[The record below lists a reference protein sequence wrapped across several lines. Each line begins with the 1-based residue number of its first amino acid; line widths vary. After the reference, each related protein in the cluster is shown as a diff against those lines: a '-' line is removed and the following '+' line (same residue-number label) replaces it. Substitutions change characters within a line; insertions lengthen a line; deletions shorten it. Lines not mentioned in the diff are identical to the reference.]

1 MTDILAVLF
10 GVLLG
15 TLASVPV
22 ALVIAASTTHGP
34 ARSRR
39 ANLPALD
46 VRITGRGSSGSL
58 STTAPARRLSSVSGI
73 SCGKSCMV
81 RPFMVF

>member
-1 MTDILAVLF
+1 MNDILAVLF
-10 GVLLG
+10 GVAIG
-15 TLASVPV
+15 VLASIPV

-46 VRITGRGSSGSL
+46 VPAVEVPRETGV
-58 STTAPARRLSSVSGI
+58 TVWEVIP
-73 SCGKSCMV
+73 
-81 RPFMVF
+81 

>member
-1 MTDILAVLF
+1 MNDILAVLF
-10 GVLLG
+10 GVALG
-15 TLASVPV
+15 VLASVPV

-46 VRITGRGSSGSL
+46 V
-58 STTAPARRLSSVSGI
+58 PAVEVPGETSMIVWE
-73 SCGKSCMV
+73 V
-81 RPFMVF
+81 TP

>member
-1 MTDILAVLF
+1 MTDFLSVLL
-10 GVLLG
+10 GIVLG

-39 ANLPALD
+39 ADLPALD
-46 VRITGRGSSGSL
+46 V
-58 STTAPARRLSSVSGI
+58 PAVEVPGETSVI
-73 SCGKSCMV
+73 V
-81 RPFMVF
+81 WQVTP

>member
-46 VRITGRGSSGSL
+46 VPAVEVPRETGVIVWEV
-58 STTAPARRLSSVSGI
+58 TP
-73 SCGKSCMV
+73 
-81 RPFMVF
+81 

>member
-1 MTDILAVLF
+1 MNDILAVLF
-10 GVLLG
+10 GVAIG
-15 TLASVPV
+15 VLASIPV

-46 VRITGRGSSGSL
+46 VPAVEIPRE
-58 STTAPARRLSSVSGI
+58 TAVI
-73 SCGKSCMV
+73 VWEV
-81 RPFMVF
+81 RS

>member
-1 MTDILAVLF
+1 MNDILAVLF
-10 GVLLG
+10 GVALG

-39 ANLPALD
+39 ANLPAVD
-46 VRITGRGSSGSL
+46 VPYVELPEPRETGV
-58 STTAPARRLSSVSGI
+58 TVWEAR
-73 SCGKSCMV
+73 
-81 RPFMVF
+81 P

>member
-46 VRITGRGSSGSL
+46 VPAVEVPRETGV
-58 STTAPARRLSSVSGI
+58 TVWEAQP
-73 SCGKSCMV
+73 
-81 RPFMVF
+81 

>member
-1 MTDILAVLF
+1 MVLNDVLAVLF

-46 VRITGRGSSGSL
+46 V
-58 STTAPARRLSSVSGI
+58 PAVEVPRETSVI
-73 SCGKSCMV
+73 V
-81 RPFMVF
+81 WEVTP